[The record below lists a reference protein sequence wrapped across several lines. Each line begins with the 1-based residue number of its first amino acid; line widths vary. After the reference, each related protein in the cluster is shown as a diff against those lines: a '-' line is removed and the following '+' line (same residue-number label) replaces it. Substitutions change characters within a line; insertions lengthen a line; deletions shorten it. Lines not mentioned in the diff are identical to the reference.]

1 MQNSE
6 LYRRGFVVPLNK
18 EAELALINNNVNEQ
32 TDVDFFEIPS
42 DQVFE
47 SLWTKGFF
55 KKINED
61 LDLMIDD
68 YEEEIVENF
77 KINKLN
83 EMLKEFKDKTRLDS
97 EETTV
102 IVALERLLSVAML
115 KKSSVFFIM

>member
-1 MQNSE
+1 M
-6 LYRRGFVVPLNK
+6 PLNK